1 MNEAGRS
8 LGKAT
13 GVGLGVYLV
22 VIERRLGWGRLNS
35 RVLISDR
42 MQPSCRIVEERAA
55 MAVEGEKGEREQKKK
70 RCGTAEFPPS
80 RELPD

>member
-13 GVGLGVYLV
+13 GFGLGVYLV

-42 MQPSCRIVEERAA
+42 KQPSCRIVEGRAA
-55 MAVEGEKGEREQKKK
+55 MAVEGEK
-70 RCGTAEFPPS
+70 
-80 RELPD
+80 